1 MQQCYC
7 ITGETDF
14 VLIMNASDWMS
25 KRH

>member
-14 VLIMNASDWMS
+14 VLIMNASDMDE
-25 KRH
+25 